1 MAKYNY
7 KQNKIT
13 LKKSVGKNI
22 DILKK
27 LQESENNFRSFFETI
42 NEMIFVGTL
51 DGKIIYTNAAVSEK
65 LGFSEEELKNMYIL
79 DVHPD
84 QYKKEAET
92 ILLKMLKK
100 ELSICPIP
108 LRKKDNKLLP
118 VETRVWFGK
127 WDNKDV
133 IYGLSKDLSLV
144 QAEHDKFQKLFES
157 NPCPMVI
164 TESTSNKIIQINQAF
179 TEKIGYE
186 KNEIV
191 GKASHELGLFPDYTH
206 KKELEK
212 QLANEGNIKNVE
224 MKIRAKNGDI
234 LTGVF
239 SGELLDYM
247 GDDFFLTVMT
257 DITQRKYAEQ
267 ELKNKLD
274 ELNVFF
280 DVALD
285 LLCIADLDG
294 YFIKLNRQWEKTL
307 GYSLQELEGRKF
319 MDFVHIEDVEG
330 TEEAI
335 KDLSLNKIVT
345 SFVNRYRTKNDD
357 YRWVEWRSIPFNNRI
372 YAAARDITER
382 KIREQELFNAKKEA
396 ETANLLKSQFLAN
409 MSHEIRTPMNGV
421 IGFLQL
427 LAQTELDD
435 EQRNYIN
442 DIMNAS
448 GNLIYIINDIL
459 DISKIE
465 SGKMVLEEVDINLK
479 TIIEEVV
486 LLFEPS
492 ANNKKN
498 NINLLIYS
506 DVPLILKGDTVKIK
520 QIFNNLISNAN
531 KFTDEGNINIS
542 VRKIKED
549 NDKVF
554 IGVDVEDNGIGIEK
568 DTIKKLFKPF
578 VQADISTTRRYGG
591 SGLGLSITKKII
603 NMMNGEIKVESEL
616 GKGSKF
622 SFYIELAKG
631 ESDDM
636 PIADNTEVNVNRL
649 LSINN
654 NSKTKDIE
662 NERDEK
668 IYKNTSSALIVEDN
682 EINRK
687 LLMKILENEGFS
699 CECVENG
706 KLAVKECLNK
716 KYDIVFMDCQ
726 MPIMDGYRASV
737 LIREL
742 SEEYTPIIAMTA
754 NAMKDDKKK
763 CIQAGMT
770 DYLSKPIDINKLK
783 IILCEYVGK
792 REDIEDIKEGTKEKF
807 VLRFQDIV
815 LKIVNELNFTK
826 EIAEELLIE
835 FIETIPESVDY
846 LKNAAYAENYSELTR
861 ISHGIKGAASNL
873 RFQELAR
880 VCFELEKNAKL
891 QNFELCNKD
900 IKDINNIYLM
910 IRMDISERELKGG
923 KND

>member
-1 MAKYNY
+1 MRKCSNR
-7 KQNKIT
+7 
-13 LKKSVGKNI
+13 KSKFTVEKNAQENI

-27 LQESENNFRSFFETI
+27 LQESENNFRSLFETI
-42 NEMIFVGTL
+42 NEMIFVGAL

-65 LGFSEEELKNMYIL
+65 LGFSDEELKNMYIL

-84 QYKKEAET
+84 QHKKEAEI

-164 TESTSNKIIQINQAF
+164 TESVSNKITEINEAF

-186 KNEIV
+186 KSEII
-191 GKASHELGLFPDYTH
+191 GKTSHEVGLFSDYVH
-206 KKELEK
+206 KKEVEK
-212 QLANEGNIKNVE
+212 QLADNGNIKNIE
-224 MKIRAKNGDI
+224 MKICARNGDI

-247 GDDFFLTVMT
+247 GEEFFLTVMT
-257 DITQRKYAEQ
+257 DITQRKYTEQ
-267 ELKNKLD
+267 QLNNKLD

-285 LLCIADLDG
+285 LLCIADLEG
-294 YFIKLNRQWEKTL
+294 HFLKLNKQWEQAL

-319 MDFVHIEDVEG
+319 MDFVHSEDIQS

-335 KDLSLNKIVT
+335 KALSLSKIV
-345 SFVNRYRTKNDD
+345 SNFVNRYRSKDGN
-357 YRWVEWRSIPFNNRI
+357 YRWIEWRSFPFNNRI

-382 KIREQELFNAKKEA
+382 KIREQELFNTKKEA
-396 ETANLLKSQFLAN
+396 ESANLLKSQFLAN
-409 MSHEIRTPMNGV
+409 MSHEIRTPMNGI

-427 LAQTELDD
+427 LAQTDLNN
-435 EQRNYIN
+435 EQRNYLN

-448 GNLIYIINDIL
+448 ENLMYIINDIL

-465 SGKMVLEEVDINLK
+465 AGKMKLEESEINLK
-479 TIIEEVV
+479 SIIEEVI
-486 LLFEPS
+486 LLFKPS

-498 NINLLIYS
+498 NINLCIYP
-506 DVPLILKGDTVKIK
+506 DVPVNLKGDNVRIK

-531 KFTDEGNINIS
+531 KFTDEGEIDITIK
-542 VRKIKED
+542 KIKD
-549 NDKVF
+549 NSDKVV
-554 IGVDVEDNGIGIEK
+554 IGVEVEDNGIGIQK
-568 DTIKKLFKPF
+568 DNIKKLFKPY
-578 VQADISTTRRYGG
+578 VQADLSTTRMYGG

-603 NMMNGEIKVESEL
+603 EMMNGKIKVTSEE

-622 SFYIELAKG
+622 SLYIELTKC
-631 ESDDM
+631 ENSN
-636 PIADNTEVNVNRL
+636 ISVLDNVQVNVNKLRL
-649 LSINN
+649 KNKN
-654 NSKTKDIE
+654 H
-662 NERDEK
+662 ERKYLEGK
-668 IYKNTSSALIVEDN
+668 KQKNISKNTLSALIVEDN

-687 LLMKILENEGFS
+687 LLMNILYNEGFS
-699 CECVENG
+699 CEWVENG

-716 KYDIVFMDCQ
+716 RYDIIFMDCQ
-726 MPIMDGYRASV
+726 MPIMDGYRASA

-754 NAMKDDKKK
+754 NAMKGEKEK

-770 DYLSKPIDINKLK
+770 DYISKPIDINKLK
-783 IILCEYVGK
+783 LILCEYTNKQVK
-792 REDIEDIKEGTKEKF
+792 IEKVIEEKS
-807 VLRFQDIV
+807 VLRFDYLVWRIV
-815 LKIVNELNFTK
+815 KELNFTR
-826 EIAEELLIE
+826 ELAEELIAD
-835 FIETIPESVDY
+835 FIYTISESLED
-846 LKNAAYAENYSELTR
+846 LRSAADTKDYSELAR
-861 ISHGIKGAASNL
+861 ISHSIKGAASNL
-873 RFQELAR
+873 RIQGLANS
-880 VCFELEKNAKL
+880 CFELEKNAKM
-891 QNFELCNKD
+891 QNLELCND
-900 IKDINNIYLM
+900 MIKDISNMYLKLNID
-910 IRMDISERELKGG
+910 INRMGLEGEH
-923 KND
+923 ND